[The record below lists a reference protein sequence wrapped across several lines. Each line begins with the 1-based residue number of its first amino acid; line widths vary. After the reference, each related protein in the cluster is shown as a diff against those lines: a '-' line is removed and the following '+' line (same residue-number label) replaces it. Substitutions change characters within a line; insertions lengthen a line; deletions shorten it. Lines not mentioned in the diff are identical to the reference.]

1 MCVNALGFQGSIRLP
16 SGPKLRE
23 GQLDGYILTC
33 TQAVKSAVCLCMCV
47 CVVCVCMC
55 LAGKPSTGTVQQSRG
70 RRGGF
75 EGIVWPSMP

>member
-47 CVVCVCMC
+47 CVVCVCVYVLKMEM
-55 LAGKPSTGTVQQSRG
+55 LTGAD
-70 RRGGF
+70 
-75 EGIVWPSMP
+75 EI